1 MCSELGPKIISVG
14 SIKQI
19 KEEVKDVEVGAK
31 NVSGLLLITN
41 IDFLSPLALY

>member
-14 SIKQI
+14 SIKQV

-31 NVSGLLLITN
+31 NVSELLLITT
-41 IDFLSPLALY
+41 IDFLSPPALY